1 MGVGDEAGVVTGI
14 CSSREPVNSISTAG
28 FSTLRCYHCGTAH
41 ACFFYGMYQNA
52 HGDDICAASS
62 GGQTDFAEKNSVKI
76 GGELRA
82 LLCS

>member
-1 MGVGDEAGVVTGI
+1 MNMQSPLEDEVLVA
-14 CSSREPVNSISTAG
+14 AMK
-28 FSTLRCYHCGTAH
+28 
-41 ACFFYGMYQNA
+41 ACVQAVDAQNEYQNA

-62 GGQTDFAEKNSVKI
+62 GGQTEFAEKNSVKI